1 MEIQSDIIRGHLE
14 PIILKCL
21 LEEDRYGYEL
31 SKIITEKTDNE
42 YEINAQSL
50 YSAIRRL
57 ESQKLLE
64 SYWGDETKGGRRKYY
79 KITDNGKE
87 AFKQHIKN
95 WQFAKF
101 IIDKLLEIKE

>member
-21 LEEDRYGYEL
+21 LKEDRYGYEL
-31 SKIITEKTDNE
+31 TKIITEKIDNK

-57 ESQKLLE
+57 EKQKLLT
-64 SYWGDETKGGRRKYY
+64 SYWGDETRGGRRKYY
-79 KITDNGKE
+79 KITDEGKSSLKE
-87 AFKQHIKN
+87 HIKN
-95 WQFAKF
+95 WKF
-101 IIDKLLEIKE
+101 VKTIIDKLLDI